1 VERLQRKIE
10 ANIESFSYFDLEERK
25 GARTL
30 IVAYGIT
37 AGAARAAAHELFER
51 QNIPVSLLVL
61 KTLWPV
67 PEQVLLSAADGLE
80 RILLVEMNLGQYV
93 QEVRRVLCNQRV
105 DFYGR
110 MSGQLISPREIIEEV
125 LGG

>member
-1 VERLQRKIE
+1 VVERLQRKIQ
-10 ANIESFSYFDLEERK
+10 ANLESFTYFDLEERK

-37 AGAARAAAHELFER
+37 AGAARAAVAELFER

-67 PEQVLLSAADGLE
+67 PEQVLHAAAAGME
-80 RILLVEMNLGQYV
+80 RILVVEMNLGQYI
-93 QEVRRVLCNQRV
+93 QEIRRVLC
-105 DFYGR
+105 
-110 MSGQLISPREIIEEV
+110 
-125 LGG
+125 